1 MAASGSDKAKLIIVG
16 AILIVAVGWIAYYT
30 LGQRGPGRGMSKAEA
45 DRMAAEAADEQKKL
59 DEEAAKAPPAIK
71 RMEKAGS

>member
-1 MAASGSDKAKLIIVG
+1 
-16 AILIVAVGWIAYYT
+16 
-30 LGQRGPGRGMSKAEA
+30 
-45 DRMAAEAADEQKKL
+45 MAAEAADEQKKL